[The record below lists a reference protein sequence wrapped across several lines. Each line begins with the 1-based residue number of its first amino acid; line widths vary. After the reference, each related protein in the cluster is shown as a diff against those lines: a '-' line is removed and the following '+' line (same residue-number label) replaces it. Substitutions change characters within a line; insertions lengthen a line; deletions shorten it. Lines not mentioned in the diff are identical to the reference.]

1 MGLLR
6 SATLRNFRALVGELG
21 GSAEDLAGEAR
32 LPVAALDADEML
44 VDGDAVAAV
53 LELAA
58 LHLACPDF
66 GLRLAARQD
75 LGVLGPLALAIQSS
89 RTIGDG
95 LECTSRYLY
104 LHGRSLR
111 ITVEADPHGTE
122 GVIAVRYGGDAA
134 HPVSAQS
141 MDQALGFTHR
151 VIATLVGGAYGLRSV
166 ELPHPPL
173 ARSSVYES
181 FFGVETRFRRPDGLL
196 RMPHSL
202 LSMPL
207 GHGDETLRA
216 LALAY
221 LARQAPEPAAEL
233 APRVH
238 AALARSLGAAS
249 AYGIDSV
256 ARLLS
261 VHPRTLQ
268 RRLAA
273 EGTAFAAILD
283 DVRRDAARRYL
294 VTSDLPMYQ
303 IASLLGLSEQS
314 ALSRCCRRWWGM
326 SPSQVRREARQG
338 SAATGP

>member
-1 MGLLR
+1 MC
-6 SATLRNFRALVGELG
+6 S
-21 GSAEDLAGEAR
+21 
-32 LPVAALDADEML
+32 P
-44 VDGDAVAAV
+44 
-53 LELAA
+53 
-58 LHLACPDF
+58 
-66 GLRLAARQD
+66 
-75 LGVLGPLALAIQSS
+75 

-111 ITVEADPHGTE
+111 ITVEADPHRTE

-141 MDQALGFTHR
+141 MDRALGFTHR
-151 VIATLVGGAYGLRSV
+151 VIATLVGAPYGLRSV

-173 ARSSVYES
+173 ADSSVYES

-196 RMPHSL
+196 RMPRGL
-202 LSMPL
+202 LSSPL
-207 GHGDETLRA
+207 SHGDETLRA

-221 LARQAPEPAAEL
+221 LAQQAPEPAAEL
-233 APRVH
+233 APRVR
-238 AALARSLGAAS
+238 AALAQSLGAAGT
-249 AYGIDSV
+249 YHIDSV

-273 EGTAFAAILD
+273 EGTAFATILD

-314 ALSRCCRRWWGM
+314 ALSRCCRRWWGSPTRRCDAMRGRAPPPPARDRSTM
-326 SPSQVRREARQG
+326 SGAGRAARPVSPYGGRSARRGGGRGARRRDLG
-338 SAATGP
+338 DDRSAQLRPPLRIPRWT